1 MSARIVVIN
10 PNSSEAVTGA
20 IDRAVAPLRMAGG
33 PSIECVTLADGPPGI
48 ETQAHVE
55 QVVQPTRPPGAGA
68 RGRRG
73 LRDRLLQ
80 RSGPAALREATARPV
95 LGIAECGML
104 FALTLGERFGIVSIL
119 AGSVP
124 RHLRYV
130 RQLGLAAR
138 FAGDLPIGLG
148 VAELADEGK
157 TLVRLSAIGSELRDH
172 HGADVLVLGCAGM
185 AQYRH
190 QIEHA
195 IGLPVVD
202 PTQAAVTMAI
212 GAVRLAEAQA
222 PGAGGGRL
230 SFRLAGLPFLEGQA
244 RQLEAVVGAHV
255 AVAEQAADRRIVRRH
270 PQGRGID
277 DAVAHVQPQHL
288 AKDDVALA
296 AGLQRHQAPAL
307 EMHGRLGDARTAR
320 PARTAAARALRPRSR

>member
-20 IDRAVAPLRMAGG
+20 IDRAVAPLRMTGG
-33 PSIECVTLADGPPGI
+33 PEIECVTLAEGPPGI
-48 ETQAHVE
+48 ESQAHVE
-55 QVVQPTRPPGAGA
+55 QVVQPTLRLVQAREDAAAFVIACFSDPGLHVA
-68 RGRRG
+68 
-73 LRDRLLQ
+73 
-80 RSGPAALREATARPV
+80 REAAGGRPV

-104 FALTLGERFGIVSIL
+104 CALTQGERFGIISIL

-148 VAELADEGK
+148 VAELADEGR
-157 TLVRLSAIGSELRDH
+157 TLVRMSAIGAELRDH

-190 QIEHA
+190 QIEQA

-202 PTQAAVTMAI
+202 PTQAAVSMAI
-212 GAVRLAEAQA
+212 GAVRLAEANVA
-222 PGAGGGRL
+222 P
-230 SFRLAGLPFLEGQA
+230 S
-244 RQLEAVVGAHV
+244 
-255 AVAEQAADRRIVRRH
+255 
-270 PQGRGID
+270 
-277 DAVAHVQPQHL
+277 
-288 AKDDVALA
+288 
-296 AGLQRHQAPAL
+296 
-307 EMHGRLGDARTAR
+307 
-320 PARTAAARALRPRSR
+320 

>member
-1 MSARIVVIN
+1 MRAPIVVIN
-10 PNSSEAVTGA
+10 PNSSEAVTAA
-20 IDRAVAPLRMAGG
+20 IDRAIAPLRMAGG
-33 PSIECVTLADGPPGI
+33 PAIECVTLAEGPPGI
-48 ETQAHVE
+48 ESQAHVE
-55 QVVQPTRPPGAGA
+55 QVVQPISRLIRAREENAAAFVIACFSDPG
-68 RGRRG
+68 
-73 LRDRLLQ
+73 LQ
-80 RSGPAALREATARPV
+80 LAREATARPV

-104 FALTLGERFGIVSIL
+104 VALTLGERFGIVSIL

-157 TLVRLSAIGSELRDH
+157 TLVRLSAIGAELRDH

-190 QIEHA
+190 QIEAA

-212 GAVRLAEAQA
+212 GAVRLAAA
-222 PGAGGGRL
+222 D
-230 SFRLAGLPFLEGQA
+230 
-244 RQLEAVVGAHV
+244 
-255 AVAEQAADRRIVRRH
+255 AADR
-270 PQGRGID
+270 
-277 DAVAHVQPQHL
+277 
-288 AKDDVALA
+288 
-296 AGLQRHQAPAL
+296 GLRTQAPPDS
-307 EMHGRLGDARTAR
+307 G
-320 PARTAAARALRPRSR
+320 